1 MIISG
6 NMEISGGERMNRIKL
21 KTGAVIAVLILA
33 FTMLFAGCDSMDPAM
48 KITIDGTD
56 FKLDCQV
63 SEILNAGFELAE
75 IDHVKGIMKEFP
87 DMEPRTLITSSIYL
101 FKDGKPSH
109 VAIYVY
115 NKSASTCRF
124 EDCEVYGFKYDC
136 GDYAGNANETG
147 YLEVKFNDIDV
158 RFADRQSVIGSLE
171 SQGFKFKD
179 ADKTDFFKTNDAYS
193 TSLISA
199 NGMMGHHLT
208 VYNDYDYNSGER
220 YVNAVEFEK
229 SVKYDTSGAWSQ
241 P

>member
-1 MIISG
+1 MKKNVIKIRAAIVIMVMAFAMI
-6 NMEISGGERMNRIKL
+6 
-21 KTGAVIAVLILA
+21 
-33 FTMLFAGCDSMDPAM
+33 FTACDSLDPAM
-48 KITIDGTD
+48 KISIDGTE
-56 FKLDCQV
+56 FKIDCPV

-75 IDHVKGIMKEFP
+75 IDHVSGIMKEYP
-87 DMEPRTLITSSIYL
+87 DMESRTLITNSIYL

-115 NKSASTCRF
+115 NKSSSACRF

-136 GDYAGNANETG
+136 GDYAGNVNETG

-208 VYNDYDYNSGER
+208 VFNDYDYNSGER
-220 YVNAVEFEK
+220 YVSAIEFEK
-229 SVKYDTSGAWSQ
+229 SVRYDTSGAWSE